1 MYILLHILT
10 VHFIWLATFIFKV
23 VLDLKISSQKV
34 ANQIKCYI
42 ILKQGPSFF
51 TVLRAH
57 EIACF
62 LANPLKST
70 IDPWNQL
77 NTSPLPP
84 PNPDSLY
91 LIYQISD
98 IIHFE
103 VQFPARDIQ
112 ACSDFYR
119 TNHQN
124 QARERLHP
132 ITSINET

>member
-77 NTSPLPP
+77 NTSPPP
-84 PNPDSLY
+84 KIPILCTWS
-91 LIYQISD
+91 IKSQI
-98 IIHFE
+98 
-103 VQFPARDIQ
+103 
-112 ACSDFYR
+112 
-119 TNHQN
+119 
-124 QARERLHP
+124 
-132 ITSINET
+132 